1 MSSAFVA
8 EPEIDA
14 LPRTST
20 AVRLHGEHSIDSLI
34 YDTVPVAPPARG
46 EVLVANKAVSL
57 NYRDLLIATNTYGFG
72 VSRSPLILASDG
84 AGEVLAVG
92 EGVERFEVG
101 DRVAGSFFQG
111 WLDGPLQRK
120 HFKTSLGGAVDGVLT
135 TARVF
140 PEHGLVRIPDHLSYE
155 EGATLPCA
163 AVTAWQALVSTA
175 HIKSGDTVV
184 VLGTGG
190 VSMFALQ
197 FAKLHGARVILTSS
211 SDEKLAR
218 AKILGA
224 DETIHYRRTP
234 EWQKE
239 VLRLTDG
246 EGADV
251 VIEVGGAGT
260 LARSIESVRP
270 GGQVSL
276 IGILSGTTEPLNVR
290 AILPNVRVQGVYVG
304 SVTMFEEMNRAITQN
319 GLRPVIDRVFRFEE
333 TREALHYL
341 ETGAHFGKI
350 VISMRP

>member
-1 MSSAFVA
+1 MSSAFA
-8 EPEIDA
+8 TEHETEA

-20 AVRLHGEHSIDSLI
+20 ALRLHGEHSIDALT
-34 YDTVPVAPPARG
+34 YDTVAVPPPARG
-46 EVLVANKAVSL
+46 EVLVAIKAVSL

-72 VSRSPLILASDG
+72 LSKAPVVLASDG
-84 AGEVLAVG
+84 AGEVIAIG
-92 EGVERFEVG
+92 EGVERFSVG

-111 WLDGPLQRK
+111 WFDGQLQRK
-120 HFKTSLGGAVDGVLT
+120 HFKTSLGGSIDGVLT

-140 PEHGLVRIPDHLSYE
+140 HERGLVRIPEHLSYE

-175 HIKSGDTVV
+175 HVKSGDTVV

-190 VSMFALQ
+190 VSIFALQ

-211 SDEKLAR
+211 SDEKLAL
-218 AKILGA
+218 AKTLGA
-224 DETIHYRRTP
+224 DETINYRTTP

-246 EGADV
+246 EGADI

-290 AILPNVRVQGVYVG
+290 AILPNVRVQGIYVG
-304 SVTMFEEMNRAITQN
+304 SVAMFEEMNRAIALS
-319 GLRPVIDRVFRFEE
+319 GLRPVIDRVFPFEQA
-333 TREALHYL
+333 REALHYL
-341 ETGAHFGKI
+341 EAAGHFGK
-350 VISMRP
+350 VVSSMTD

>member
-1 MSSAFVA
+1 MTSTLAVEDPIA
-8 EPEIDA
+8 T
-14 LPRTST
+14 LPQTTT
-20 AVRLHGEHSIDSLI
+20 AVRLHGEHSIDALTF
-34 YDTVPVAPPARG
+34 DTLPVAAPGRG
-46 EVLVANKAVSL
+46 EVLVAMKAVSL

-72 VSRSPLILASDG
+72 VTKAPVVLASDG
-84 AGEVLAVG
+84 AGEVVAVG
-92 EGVERFEVG
+92 EGVERFAVG

-111 WLDGPLQRK
+111 WFDGQLQRK

-135 TARVF
+135 TARIF
-140 PEHGLVRIPDHLSYE
+140 PERGLVTIPNHLSYE

-190 VSMFALQ
+190 VSIFALQ
-197 FAKLHGARVILTSS
+197 LAKLHGARVILTSS

-218 AKILGA
+218 ASALGA
-224 DETIHYRRTP
+224 DETINYRTTP

-304 SVTMFEEMNRAITQN
+304 SVTMFEEMNRALAQN
-319 GLRPVIDRVFRFEE
+319 GLRPVIDRVFRFDE

-350 VISMRP
+350 VISMRT